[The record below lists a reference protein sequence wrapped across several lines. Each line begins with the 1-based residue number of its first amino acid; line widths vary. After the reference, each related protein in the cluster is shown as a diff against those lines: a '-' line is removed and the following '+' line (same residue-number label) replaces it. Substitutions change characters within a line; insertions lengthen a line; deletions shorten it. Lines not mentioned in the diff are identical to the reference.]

1 MQIVYQLRR
10 NQKFIDQVQKATL
23 TTKEFGI
30 QQTHGLFGSLEWWE
44 NIQTGNLKTH
54 FVRGVIHRV
63 YMGSQNDWPM
73 CEMLSDDGEISKW
86 TREMQDFSSDSLYRI
101 GAKIEIDYVL
111 QKSKPDAPSSAGAEQ
126 KNVLEIRIEDA
137 L

>member
-30 QQTHGLFGSLEWWE
+30 QQTHGLFGSPEWWE
-44 NIQTGNLKTH
+44 NIQTGKLKTH
-54 FVRGVIHRV
+54 VVRGVIHRV

-73 CEMLSDDGEISKW
+73 CEVLSDDGEISKW
-86 TREMQDFSSDSLYRI
+86 TREMQDFSYDSLYRV
-101 GAKIEIDYVL
+101 GGKIEIDYVL
-111 QKSKPDAPSSAGAEQ
+111 QKSKPDAPWSAGAEQ

>member
-30 QQTHGLFGSLEWWE
+30 QQTHGLFGSPEWWK
-44 NIQTGNLKTH
+44 NIQTGELKTQV
-54 FVRGVIHRV
+54 VRGVIHHV

-73 CEMLSDDGEISKW
+73 CEVLSDDGEISKW
-86 TREMQDFSSDSLYRI
+86 TREMQDFSSDSLYRLEQ
-101 GAKIEIDYVL
+101 KLEIDYVL
-111 QKSKPDAPSSAGAEQ
+111 QKSRPDAPWSAGAEQ
-126 KNVLEIRIEDA
+126 KNVLEIRIEEVP
-137 L
+137 